1 MDAVAALSARAA
13 PGGIYFGHRRLL
25 VSRHH
30 ARRRD
35 ADHRDGG
42 DERLPQG
49 TARQDPR
56 PQRPPAGAAAR
67 DAAHRLAGG
76 GRAARRRSPGIRLA
90 APIVEGPGARLV
102 AVQRRRRAGA
112 RHPRPGPRRGSP
124 RSPTTSSRARWKA
137 STRGRAVVDRPAS
150 RRPALA
156 ARRRQ
161 HHAGRAARRGDA
173 DGHDAAHQGLQGRRR
188 VRDRHVG
195 IRRRL
200 RVHAARRGAGLFQP
214 HRRRH
219 RDRGLH
225 QQSRRVDAL
234 PPARHRGR
242 ASGRS
247 S

>member
-1 MDAVAALSARAA
+1 MDAVVALPASAAA
-13 PGGIYFGHRRLL
+13 GGIYFGHRRLL
-25 VSRHH
+25 VPRHH

-56 PQRPPAGAAAR
+56 PQRPPAGAAAGI
-67 DAAHRLAGG
+67 AAHRLSGG
-76 GRAARRRSPGIRLA
+76 GRARLPSIEGIRLA
-90 APIVEGPGARLV
+90 VPIVEGQALASSPFNAAGVLV
-102 AVQRRRRAGA
+102 
-112 RHPRPGPRRGSP
+112 RGI
-124 RSPTTSSRARWKA
+124 
-137 STRGRAVVDRPAS
+137 RGRRLGKLASIASNIKQGTLEGFDQGQGGGDRPPA
-150 RRPALA
+150 RRPADA

-161 HHAGRAARRGDA
+161 RHAGFAARRGDA
-173 DGHDAAHQGLQGRRR
+173 DGHHAAHQGLQDRRR

-200 RVHAARRGAGLFQP
+200 RVHAAHRGAGLFQP
-214 HRRRH
+214 QQRRH

-225 QQSRRVDAL
+225 RQSRRDRRVT
-234 PPARHRGR
+234 G
-242 ASGRS
+242 S